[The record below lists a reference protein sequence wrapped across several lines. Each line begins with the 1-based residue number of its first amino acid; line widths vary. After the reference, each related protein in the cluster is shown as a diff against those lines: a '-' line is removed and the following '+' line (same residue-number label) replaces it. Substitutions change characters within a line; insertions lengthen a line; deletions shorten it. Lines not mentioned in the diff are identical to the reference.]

1 MDGHYYLGKTLVQ
14 QRRID
19 EGMVALREAMR
30 VAPDSPWP
38 RIELAECLLKRDD
51 YREAITV
58 LRGKPSLSPHYNLA
72 DAHLL
77 LANKMAETKNINE
90 RARDHWK
97 FIVAMDDS
105 IPAYKIAKR
114 EAHERLVT
122 IEVIR
127 EAAARIQGH
136 VHRTP
141 VLTSRAFNE
150 RAGCEVFFKCENL
163 QRAGAFK
170 IRGAT
175 NKILSL
181 TDDEKQRGVAAF
193 SSGNHAQA
201 VALAAHEAGIKA
213 VIAMPD
219 DAPKAKV
226 AATRGYGAEIVFYD
240 RLKQDREAVAI
251 ELARRDGRV
260 LVPPYDDY
268 LILAGQATCGL
279 ELVEEVRDL
288 DCLLTPCSGG
298 GLFAGVSTAAK
309 ALNPNIRC
317 FPVEPDTADDTRQSF
332 LKGKRVTIPPPP
344 TIADGLRVQSP
355 GAITFP
361 ILQKTAEDVL
371 TVSDEEI
378 IETIKF
384 FLFRMKLLV
393 EPSGAAAAAAV
404 LTGKL
409 PRDARRVGVVVSGG
423 NIDAELL
430 SEFLIPKA
438 ASA

>member
-1 MDGHYYLGKTLVQ
+1 MLT
-14 QRRID
+14 
-19 EGMVALREAMR
+19 
-30 VAPDSPWP
+30 
-38 RIELAECLLKRDD
+38 IEL
-51 YREAITV
+51 IQ
-58 LRGKPSLSPHYNLA
+58 
-72 DAHLL
+72 
-77 LANKMAETKNINE
+77 
-90 RARDHWK
+90 
-97 FIVAMDDS
+97 
-105 IPAYKIAKR
+105 
-114 EAHERLVT
+114 
-122 IEVIR
+122 
-127 EAAARIQGH
+127 EAAARIRGH

-141 VLTSRAFNE
+141 VMTSRSFNE
-150 RAGCEVFFKCENL
+150 RAGREVFFKCENL

-181 TDDEKQRGVAAF
+181 SDDEKQRGVAAF

-201 VALAAHEAGIKA
+201 VALASREAGIRA

-240 RLKQDREAVAI
+240 RLKQDREQVAI
-251 ELARRDGRV
+251 QIAERDGRAM
-260 LVPPYDDY
+260 VPPYDDY

-279 ELVEEVRDL
+279 EFVEEVPDL
-288 DCLLTPCSGG
+288 DCLLAPCSGG

-309 ALNPNIRC
+309 ALKPGIRC

-332 LKGKRVTIPPPP
+332 LKGERVSIPPPP

-355 GAITFP
+355 GTLTFP

-378 IETIKF
+378 IETIRF
-384 FLFRMKLLV
+384 FLFRMKLVV

-409 PRDARRVGVVVSGG
+409 PSDAGRVGVVLSGG

-430 SEFLIPKA
+430 TQILNTAEVS
-438 ASA
+438 